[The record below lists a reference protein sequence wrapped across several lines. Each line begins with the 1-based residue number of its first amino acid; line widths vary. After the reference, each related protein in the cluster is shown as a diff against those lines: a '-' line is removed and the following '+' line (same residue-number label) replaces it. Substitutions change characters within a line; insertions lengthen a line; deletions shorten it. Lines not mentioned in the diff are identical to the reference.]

1 MRDAAQTGPRT
12 YSRENSLGVLDI
24 RGLEESGDRIPR
36 EALDEKGDDFED
48 EFMMDYPIVYNHV
61 VGELIDQFKQLT
73 PLTKEEEHEIAV
85 RLKHQ
90 GDLEAA
96 ESLITANLKY
106 VVWIAMDYAGYG
118 LPLEDIVQ
126 EGIIGLMIAVKKFN
140 PYKGYRLM
148 TYAIWWIK
156 AMIHDYIFK
165 FFSQVKLGT
174 NRLQRR
180 LFYGLKR
187 ITAEEEVMDEHIS
200 EQSHAL
206 SLRLDADPQK
216 IEEIILR
223 LTNRDQSLDSPIA
236 AGSNTSFLD
245 YLADKTLSPEDRIIE
260 SQQASFV
267 KKQIDS
273 AMDNLT
279 PRERYITQQR
289 IMAENPST
297 LEDLG
302 RLYAI
307 SKERVRQIENSSK
320 VKLKKAL
327 TSSIDLMLPP

>member
-1 MRDAAQTGPRT
+1 
-12 YSRENSLGVLDI
+12 
-24 RGLEESGDRIPR
+24 
-36 EALDEKGDDFED
+36 
-48 EFMMDYPIVYNHV
+48 MMHCPIVYNNAV
-61 VGELIDQFKQLT
+61 SELIDKFKQVP
-73 PLTKEEEHEIAV
+73 PLTKEEEYELAV
-85 RLKHQ
+85 NLMDQ
-90 GDLEAA
+90 GDLDAA
-96 ESLITANLKY
+96 DSLITANLKN
-106 VVWIAMDYAGYG
+106 VVRIAMDYAGYG
-118 LPLEDIVQ
+118 LPLEDTVQ

-140 PYKGYRLM
+140 PHKGYRLM

-156 AMIHDYIFK
+156 AKIQDYILR

-174 NRLQRR
+174 TRLQKR
-180 LFYGLKR
+180 LFYGLNR

-206 SLRLDADPQK
+206 SLRLDADPKQ

-236 AGSNTSFLD
+236 DGSNNSFLD
-245 YLADKTLSPEDRIIE
+245 YLADTTLSPEDSIIE
-260 SQQASFV
+260 SQQTSFV

-279 PRERYITQQR
+279 PRERYITQHR
-289 IMAENPST
+289 IMTENPTT

-302 RLYAI
+302 RQYAI
-307 SKERVRQIENSSK
+307 SKERVRQIENKSK

-327 TSSIDLMLPP
+327 TSSIDLMLPS